1 MADLQLYTKASVY
14 IDGALLAEESDVTVK
29 RMTGA
34 QVVKTVAKGFS
45 GLSPG
50 APMLQISVTNAVPS
64 TDFEYN
70 PGSDMSDLV
79 VKEVTI
85 FAAGRTLT
93 SKGFITD
100 DNFSHASESQSKLS
114 FEFTG
119 QFADW
124 E

>member
-1 MADLQLYTKASVY
+1 MADLQLYSKASVY
-14 IDGALLAEESDVTVK
+14 LNGSLLSEESDVTVK

-50 APMLQISVTNAVPS
+50 AEMLSISVTNAVPS

-70 PGSDMSDLV
+70 PGSDMKDLNV
-79 VKEVTI
+79 VEVTI

-100 DNFSHASESQSKLS
+100 DNFAHGAEAQSKLS

-119 QFADW
+119 QYADW